1 MSGITRVARIFD
13 LEDAPGMEAA
23 YVQMTPAER
32 ILELEELRE
41 LALLFNPKLRAQ
53 AERSSFKV
61 WGWRDLDAP

>member
-1 MSGITRVARIFD
+1 
-13 LEDAPGMEAA
+13 MEAA